1 MKWELD
7 NPTLY
12 NSRFILTWNLN
23 CYKFTF
29 QVCVDRCIDTSS
41 VLRSKSISVVCVR
54 WWSWNKEES
63 ILEDLWQ
70 KQRKVF
76 GESLIFFFFKKKG
89 FVLFCAVTAWIFFPD
104 LSNSVI
110 QSHCILAKRPRSDS
124 TINHKRSL
132 SQHHGSVI
140 SVCQRIRQSGRGYE
154 RRHRGWC
161 FDTVGTQEAL
171 RRAVCYR
178 IEKVIC

>member
-1 MKWELD
+1 MHRYKLCSKEQEYFCCMCQMMELKQRRKHFRR
-7 NPTLY
+7 
-12 NSRFILTWNLN
+12 SLT
-23 CYKFTF
+23 KAK
-29 QVCVDRCIDTSS
+29 
-41 VLRSKSISVVCVR
+41 KSI
-54 WWSWNKEES
+54 WW
-63 ILEDLWQ
+63 
-70 KQRKVF
+70 VF
-76 GESLIFFFFKKKG
+76 DFFFFKKKG

-110 QSHCILAKRPRSDS
+110 KSHCILAKRPRSDS

-154 RRHRGWC
+154 CRHRGWC